1 MPVTNWRFYRSFK
14 RFNLFS
20 DIISCSLLTISKGIP
35 ENMLVSDHKVK
46 FNDIFFA
53 KDLSDK
59 RFLKSELAL

>member
-1 MPVTNWRFYRSFK
+1 M
-14 RFNLFS
+14 
-20 DIISCSLLTISKGIP
+20 ISCSLLTISKGIP

-46 FNDIFFA
+46 FTDIFFA